1 MTVDDRVDRRMAS
14 KDLTVVRTLVRTPL
28 RLIGIGG
35 AVLAWVVIYL
45 AVQRNPWFIVTEHA
59 FSDLGG
65 PLASDPGFFNTGLI
79 GLGGLFSLYA
89 LTLIQDATNKVEA
102 VGGAFAFL
110 AGVFL
115 TLIGVYPSGTAP
127 HAFVSLWF
135 FVQAD
140 LAITAWGIGMFLSG
154 WDWVGAICIGLGV
167 GGPLIAVAAPWPSL
181 AVVEAFGIAVID
193 VWVAFM
199 LRVHYVRLRRPP
211 ATYVRF
217 TPR

>member
-1 MTVDDRVDRRMAS
+1 MSS
-14 KDLTVVRTLVRTPL
+14 KDLAFVRTLVRTPL
-28 RLIGIGG
+28 RLVGIGG

-65 PLASDPGFFNTGLI
+65 PLATDPGFFNTGLI
-79 GLGGLFSLYA
+79 GLGGLFALYA
-89 LTLIQDATNKVEA
+89 LTLIQDAMNKVEA
-102 VGGAFAFL
+102 VGGAFAVV

-115 TLIGVYPSGTAP
+115 TLIGVYPSGTTP
-127 HAFVSLWF
+127 HAFVALWF

-140 LAITAWGIGMFLSG
+140 LAITAWGVGMLLSG
-154 WDWVGAICIGLGV
+154 WDRVGALFLGFGV

-181 AVVEAFGIAVID
+181 AVLEAFGIALID
-193 VWVAFM
+193 VWVVLL
-199 LRVHYVRLRRPP
+199 LRVHAVRLQQPP

>member
-1 MTVDDRVDRRMAS
+1 MSS
-14 KDLTVVRTLVRTPL
+14 KDLAFVRTLVRTPL
-28 RLIGIGG
+28 RLVGIGG

-65 PLASDPGFFNTGLI
+65 PLATDPGFFNTGLI
-79 GLGGLFSLYA
+79 GLGGLFALYA
-89 LTLIQDATNKVEA
+89 LTLIQDAMNKVEA
-102 VGGAFAFL
+102 VGGAFAVV

-127 HAFVSLWF
+127 HAFVALWF

-140 LAITAWGIGMFLSG
+140 LAITAWGVGMLLSG
-154 WDWVGAICIGLGV
+154 WDRVGALFLGLGV

-181 AVVEAFGIAVID
+181 AVLEAFGIALID
-193 VWVAFM
+193 VWVALL
-199 LRVHYVRLRRPP
+199 LRVHAVRLRQPP

-217 TPR
+217 PPR

>member
-1 MTVDDRVDRRMAS
+1 MTS
-14 KDLTVVRTLVRTPL
+14 KDLAVVRTLVRTPL
-28 RLIGIGG
+28 RLVGIGG
-35 AVLAWVVIYL
+35 AVLAWVLIYL

-65 PLASDPGFFNTGLI
+65 PLATDPGFFNTGLI
-79 GLGGLFSLYA
+79 GLGGLFTLYA
-89 LTLIQDATNKVEA
+89 LVLLQDAMNKVETA
-102 VGGAFAFL
+102 GSAFAWV

-127 HAFVSLWF
+127 HVFVSLWF

-140 LAITAWGIGMFLSG
+140 LAVTAWGVGMLLSG
-154 WDWVGAICIGLGV
+154 WDRVGAVVTGLGV
-167 GGPLIAVAAPWPSL
+167 VGPLIAMAAPWPSL
-181 AVVEAFGIAVID
+181 AVTEVFGIALID
-193 VWVAFM
+193 VWVALM

-217 TPR
+217 TPQ